1 MDGSELP
8 SGGFEIDP
16 RDLILDQGM
25 GDLATATEQYFRRLI
40 DFLDTRINALGGAEA
55 ECAAPL
61 VSARAAAEIGLR
73 ASEKLA
79 GTIAKAR
86 R

>member
-1 MDGSELP
+1 MAGYELP
-8 SGGFEIDP
+8 SGNGDVDP

-25 GDLATATEQYFRRLI
+25 SDLACATELYFRRLMN
-40 DFLDTRINALGGAEA
+40 FLDTRIVALGGAEA

-61 VSARAAAEIGLR
+61 VSARAAAELGLR
-73 ASEKLA
+73 ASERLA
-79 GTIAKAR
+79 GTLAKSR

>member
-1 MDGSELP
+1 MAGNGLSAGDGD
-8 SGGFEIDP
+8 IHP

-25 GDLATATEQYFRRLI
+25 GDLATATELYFRRL
-40 DFLDTRINALGGAEA
+40 ALGGAEA

-61 VSARAAAEIGLR
+61 VSARAAAELGLR
-73 ASEKLA
+73 ASARLA
-79 GTIAKAR
+79 GTLANAR